1 MVPMIRIA
9 VSGKGGVGKTTI
21 AGILARFLA
30 RDGYNVLAVDA
41 DPDLNLGS
49 VLGIDASKVTPIS
62 KRREL
67 IAERTGVAPGGVSVP
82 GVFKLNPKVDDVASN
97 CGVTGPDGVRLVVM
111 GTVDEGGTGCMC
123 PANAFLKALM
133 RHLVIRSKDAVV
145 LDMEA
150 GIEHLGRGTADSM
163 DCILIVVEP
172 GLKSVETALRIREL
186 AKDIHIDSLK
196 AVINKVRHEE
206 EARFIHDRM
215 EDAGIS
221 VVGTVPYDEHF
232 IRADL
237 EGRSPLDYDRASEGI
252 SAIMDI
258 KKRLWS

>member
-1 MVPMIRIA
+1 MIKIA

-21 AGILARFLA
+21 AGLLARFLA

-49 VLGIDASKVTPIS
+49 VLGIDASRVMPIS

-67 IAERTGVAPGGVSVP
+67 IADRTGVAPGGVSVP
-82 GVFKLNPKVDDVASN
+82 GVFKLNPKVDDVAGKY
-97 CGVTGPDGVRLVVM
+97 GVTGPDGVRLVVM
-111 GTVDEGGTGCMC
+111 GTVDEGGSGCMC

-133 RHLVIRSKDAVV
+133 RHLVISSRDAVV

-172 GLKSVETALRIREL
+172 GLKSVETALRIKQL
-186 AKDIHIDSLK
+186 ARDIHIKSLK
-196 AVINKVRHEE
+196 AVINKVRREE
-206 EARFIHDRM
+206 EARLIRDRM
-215 EDAGIS
+215 EEAGIP
-221 VVGTVPYDEHF
+221 VVGTVPYEEDF

-237 EGRSPLDYDRASEGI
+237 EGRSPLDYGRESRGI
-252 SAIMDI
+252 KAIMEI
-258 KKRLWS
+258 KNRLSS